1 MSNFDAMMNFP
12 RSPTPEEKHRYE
24 SAGEFVERVAVYIQ
38 FWLQTKALNG
48 ASSGKRWV
56 LAATLSNGATITLH
70 SLAANGHSLIKL
82 EGELPDGTPCLLL
95 AHQHSVQLL
104 AYHVPRKPEEPAK
117 REIGFHTGLKEIK
130 IEQ

>member
-70 SLAANGHSLIKL
+70 SLAANGHSLINL
-82 EGELPDGTPCLLL
+82 QGDLPERTRCLLR
-95 AHQHSVQLL
+95 AHTRSVQVM
-104 AYHVPRKPEEPAK
+104 AYH
-117 REIGFHTGLKEIK
+117 
-130 IEQ
+130 